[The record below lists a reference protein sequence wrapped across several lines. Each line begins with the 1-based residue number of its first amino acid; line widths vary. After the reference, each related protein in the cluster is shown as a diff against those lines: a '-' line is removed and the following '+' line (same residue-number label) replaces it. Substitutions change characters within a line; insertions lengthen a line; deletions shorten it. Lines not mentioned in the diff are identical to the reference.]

1 MRRSHAPIFW
11 LLFGAGGMLSALL
24 GTALVLVT
32 GLLGPMGGPG
42 AGVLRF
48 DRMQALAHTWLGK
61 AFLLAVIALFAWHAA
76 HRILCSVHD
85 VGLPKNL
92 VTKLVCYGT
101 AAALT
106 VIAARAL
113 LAVGG

>member
-1 MRRSHAPIFW
+1 MKRSHAPIFW
-11 LLFGAGGMLSALL
+11 LLFGAGGMLSALA

-32 GLLGPMGGPG
+32 GLLAPLGGPG
-42 AGVLRF
+42 AGVLRY
-48 DRMQALAHTWLGK
+48 DRMLALAHTWLGK

-85 VGLPKNL
+85 IGLPKNL
-92 VTKLVCYGT
+92 AAKLVCYGV

-106 VIAARAL
+106 LIAAQAL
-113 LAVGG
+113 LAIGR